1 MLFIFAGYFGKYLNK
16 YNGSHIPSG
25 WQQWAGLIM
34 NSKYYNYSINFNGKR
49 IRHGNDYSK
58 VYNHQAGFFCQIIS

>member
-58 VYNHQAGFFCQIIS
+58 V